1 MFHWGHAV
9 PKHQDKVRP
18 NSATMFYGKSNA
30 LRISAN
36 IFVLATSDSSFLL
49 LLNSHYSASWG
60 CFFTSDLASNQIW
73 EHFLFLYSMSSLSS
87 YCSQEAAVTT
97 RHALRFGVT
106 QRREG
111 AYTVQI
117 TWNWILDLS
126 DRIKFFSYFFSKS
139 GSSPWLPSSLPSL
152 YLIFCPQQH
161 KLSHFNMQNNTA
173 LCNLEYIF
181 SWYMF
186 CVHLKRMN
194 ILLMLSWMLYKCQ
207 LDQVWVLFKSS
218 MFSLSFCLLVLSVT
232 ERGIVKCLTE
242 MLDFFLFAV
251 ASVFAL
257 CILKLCC

>member
-1 MFHWGHAV
+1 MTGWGRGKCKTDVPWGHAA

-30 LRISAN
+30 LSISAN

-106 QRREG
+106 QQREG
-111 AYTVQI
+111 AYIVQI

-126 DRIKFFSYFFSKS
+126 DRIKFFSYFFPNQVLASDF
-139 GSSPWLPSSLPSL
+139 PHR
-152 YLIFCPQQH
+152 CP
-161 KLSHFNMQNNTA
+161 LFTS
-173 LCNLEYIF
+173 F
-181 SWYMF
+181 S
-186 CVHLKRMN
+186 
-194 ILLMLSWMLYKCQ
+194 
-207 LDQVWVLFKSS
+207 VLNS
-218 MFSLSFCLLVLSVT
+218 T
-232 ERGIVKCLTE
+232 NCLT
-242 MLDFFLFAV
+242 LICRTIQLSAT
-251 ASVFAL
+251 
-257 CILKLCC
+257 